1 MNKAMTQFL
10 EGFSKIVNQHAP
22 LRTQTRKEIKLNAKP
37 WLSNGILKSIQ
48 TKNALFKNC
57 YKKNDPVL
65 IENYK
70 KYSNKLTSIKRIAK
84 QNYYAHMIQLNKNDL
99 SKQWRVINQILE
111 KKQQTQ
117 GINN

>member
-1 MNKAMTQFL
+1 MTQFL

-22 LRTQTRKEIKLNAKP
+22 LRPQIRKEIKLNAKP

-48 TKNALFKNC
+48 TKNALFKKR

-65 IENYK
+65 MENYK
-70 KYSNKLTSIKRIAK
+70 KYCNKLASIKRIAK

-99 SKQWRVINQILE
+99 FKTMAINKPNFR